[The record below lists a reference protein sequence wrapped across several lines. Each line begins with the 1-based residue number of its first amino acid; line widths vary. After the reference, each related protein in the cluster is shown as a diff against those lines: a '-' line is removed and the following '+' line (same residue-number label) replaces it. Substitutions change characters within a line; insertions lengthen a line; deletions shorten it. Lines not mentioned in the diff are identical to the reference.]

1 MEKSKGILGLKKPS
15 EFSIEER
22 KLIIE
27 EYLQTGFRK
36 REIWEKYTGRKEEK
50 GNLLNWM
57 RELGYHPKRQ
67 KATFDASN
75 QKDMPKDNVEES
87 IENIQLKERIK
98 QLEKALVDSELRAVA
113 METIIEVAEK
123 ELKINLK
130 KKSYTKQSTR

>member
-22 KLIIE
+22 KSIIE

-57 RELGYHPKRQ
+57 RELGYHPKSQ
-67 KATFDASN
+67 KATFGLTN
-75 QKDMPKDNVEES
+75 QKDMPKDTAEES
-87 IENIQLKERIK
+87 IENIQLKEKIK
-98 QLEKALVDSELRAVA
+98 QLEKALVESELRAVA

-123 ELKINLK
+123 ELKINLR

>member
-1 MEKSKGILGLKKPS
+1 MEKSKVILGIRKPS
-15 EFSIEER
+15 EFSMEER

-27 EYLQTGFRK
+27 EYLRTGCRK

-57 RELGYHPKRQ
+57 REFGYQPKRQ
-67 KATFDASN
+67 KDTFDASN

-87 IENIQLKERIK
+87 IENIQLKERVK